1 MSGVATIYGLRVKGI
16 WEGFK
21 AMTCV
26 NKQFRVSFLPRLV
39 NRQLQV
45 VVCVVC
51 CVCSCSFAPPVTPD
65 SFFLLSTK
73 RAEQWKTVTMNVWWV
88 C

>member
-1 MSGVATIYGLRVKGI
+1 MSGAATIYGLQVKGK
-16 WEGFK
+16 GFK
-21 AMTCV
+21 ARHV
-26 NKQFRVSFLPRLV
+26 NKQFQVSFLPRLDG
-39 NRQLQV
+39 QLQV

-65 SFFLLSTK
+65 SFFLLSTE
-73 RAEQWKTVTMNVWWV
+73 RAEQWKTVTTNMWQV